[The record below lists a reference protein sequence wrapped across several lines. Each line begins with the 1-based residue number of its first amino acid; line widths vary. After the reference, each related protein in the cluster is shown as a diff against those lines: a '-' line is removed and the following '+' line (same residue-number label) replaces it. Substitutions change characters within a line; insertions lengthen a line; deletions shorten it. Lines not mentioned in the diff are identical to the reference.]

1 MNILRSLIQFPGFVF
16 GFVTGL
22 PRSAHRA
29 LGRAATAFADRLLRD
44 FDLRLRDEL
53 RSSILVSGF

>member
-1 MNILRSLIQFPGFVF
+1 MNILRSLIKFPGLGF

-29 LGRAATAFADRLLRD
+29 QGRAATAFADHLLRD

-53 RSSILVSGF
+53 RSGVVVAGL